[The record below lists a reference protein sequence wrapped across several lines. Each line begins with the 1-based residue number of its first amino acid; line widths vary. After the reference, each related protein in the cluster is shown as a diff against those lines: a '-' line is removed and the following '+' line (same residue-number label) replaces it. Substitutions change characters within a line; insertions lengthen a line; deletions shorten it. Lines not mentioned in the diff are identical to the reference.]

1 MSEELKKFIIHYWE
15 RQTTDFPVVAH
26 NEDEARK
33 IFKEM
38 QDADDIDY
46 STLEFADN
54 GVAEVVCEGP
64 ATEEES
70 AEYKPPSS
78 DEDNDDPGELEFLSG
93 DLVFDVTSNRFDGDI
108 VITDPCYLD
117 NTMQGPCDENFWP
130 KMCNHMGTG
139 IERDPGCFAS
149 FGFTP
154 SLIGNTIYGDWSCT
168 AFNKDTGKVLG
179 EFCADSGSFCV
190 VQLKDVKRFNPGF
203 AEWTLT
209 HSWCVTVIP
218 DFHGEVRAVRILE
231 KGETRPSSV
240 RIEGEGNINFV
251 AYQTGY

>member
-1 MSEELKKFIIHYWE
+1 MTKELKKFIIHYWE
-15 RQTTDFPVVAH
+15 KQTMNFPVVAH
-26 NEDEARK
+26 DEDEARR
-33 IFKEM
+33 IFKKM
-38 QDADDIDY
+38 QENGDVDY
-46 STLEFADN
+46 SILEFDDD
-54 GVAEVVCEGP
+54 GIAEVVCEGP
-64 ATEEES
+64 ASEGEV
-70 AEYKPPSS
+70 AEYEASPADDEASS
-78 DEDNDDPGELEFLSG
+78 RLEFLSG
-93 DLVFDVTSNRFDGDI
+93 SAIFDVTSNRFDGDI

-117 NTMQGPCDENFWP
+117 NTMQGSCDENFGP

-190 VQLKDVKRFNPGF
+190 VLLKDVKRFNPGF
-203 AEWTLT
+203 AEWVLA

-218 DFHGEVRAVRILE
+218 DFHGEVRALRIME